1 MYMYE
6 TKKMINLHRASQAW
20 KLYDTLQLAMIIQKD
35 LYHMV
40 ETIELIEGDGAVGTV
55 LELTFVEGQGIT
67 LNSNFLF
74 Y

>member
-1 MYMYE
+1 MV
-6 TKKMINLHRASQAW
+6 
-20 KLYDTLQLAMIIQKD
+20 IQKD

-40 ETIELIEGDGAVGTV
+40 ETIELIEGDGGVGTV